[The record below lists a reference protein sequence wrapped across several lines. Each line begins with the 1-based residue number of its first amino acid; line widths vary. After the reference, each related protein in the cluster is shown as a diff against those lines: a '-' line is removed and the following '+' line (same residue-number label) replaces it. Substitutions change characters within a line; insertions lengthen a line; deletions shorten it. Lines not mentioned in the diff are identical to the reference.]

1 MKADTRGRTL
11 RLFSTAIVDQVML
24 SGTSFLV
31 GFILIRFTSDFDYG
45 LYVLIQSALLLLV
58 SAQGSLIGAPLAAVV
73 PKKPP
78 EERRAMIGAV
88 TAGQRRVL
96 LYLVPVALLLTLLGF
111 LLGRYD
117 TLMAVVLACAVMAA
131 WGGLRR
137 DYLRSILL
145 IYQKPHQVL
154 WADVL
159 YVIVLLAG
167 VLGAS
172 LLTHSPI
179 IWATIAL
186 AAALWAGT
194 LRANRSLAKDP
205 GWVPG
210 DKAAAWRELRILGLW
225 SMFGSVMYWL
235 FGQSYSYMLATRLDL
250 KSVAAVN
257 EARLLLMPAFVLT
270 IGMQGLLTPMAAK
283 WYADLGFRTLVRRLL
298 AILGIVGTLDLLYF
312 GFVWIFRDWL
322 VGDLMHKH
330 IIDRDELL
338 LLWAI
343 VAIIGLMR
351 DVLQC
356 TLLAL
361 AKFRST
367 ASQVAYSA
375 VVALVIMWFGMSWW
389 GAPAVL
395 IGQIVGE
402 VVNVIG
408 IVLLMRK
415 LARQHASTATSA
427 SG

>member
-1 MKADTRGRTL
+1 MRADTRGRTL
-11 RLFSTAIVDQVML
+11 RLFSTAIVDQVIL

-58 SAQGSLIGAPLAAVV
+58 SAQGSAIAAPLAAVV
-73 PKKPP
+73 PKKPAP
-78 EERRAMIGAV
+78 ERHAMIGAV
-88 TAGQRRVL
+88 TSSQRRVL
-96 LYLVPVALLLTLLGF
+96 RYVAPIALLLTLLGF

-117 TLMAVVLACAVMAA
+117 ALIAEVLACAVVAG
-131 WGGLRR
+131 WGALRR
-137 DYLRSILL
+137 DYLRNVLL
-145 IYQKPHQVL
+145 IYAKPQEVL
-154 WADVL
+154 LADAL
-159 YVIVLLAG
+159 YVTVLLAG
-167 VLGAS
+167 ILCAS
-172 LLTHSPI
+172 LLTRTPI

-186 AAALWAGT
+186 TAASWAGT
-194 LRANRSLAKDP
+194 LRADRSVAKDP
-205 GWVPG
+205 GWVTG
-210 DKAAAWRELRILGLW
+210 DEGAAWRELRVLGLW

-235 FGQSYSYMLATRLDL
+235 FGQSYSYLLATRLDL

-257 EARLLLMPAFVLT
+257 EARLLLMPAFVLA

-283 WYADLGFRTLVRRLL
+283 WYAELGFRHLVRRLL
-298 AILGIVGTLDLLYF
+298 AILGIVGSLDLLYF
-312 GFVWIFRDWL
+312 AFVWIFRDWL
-322 VGDLMHKH
+322 IGDLLHKH
-330 IIDRDELL
+330 IVGRDELL
-338 LLWAI
+338 LLWAAI
-343 VAIIGLMR
+343 AIIGLMR

-367 ASQVAYSA
+367 ASQVAFSA
-375 VVALVIMWFGMSWW
+375 VVALVIMWFGMGWW

-415 LARQHASTATSA
+415 QARIHAQT
-427 SG
+427 